1 MDRVSRL
8 PVDQAAG
15 CHRRTGNPATIERV
29 IPPLKLRLFGAAIDF
44 MDSSKIDLNLLVALD
59 ALLAERNVTR
69 AARRLG
75 LSQPA
80 LSAQLAR
87 LRDLF
92 GDPLFLPAQRGV
104 TPTARAIE
112 LEAPVRQALDQM
124 HGVLARGRGFD
135 PATADLTVAIACS
148 DYVQVAVIT
157 ALVLDLRVSAP
168 RLRIAIR
175 QLDGSL
181 LGQQME
187 AGAVDLAV
195 MTPSTAPPASRTRL
209 LFHERY
215 VTIAR
220 RRHPEVKGKLTL
232 DHFTTIE
239 HVVVSPLGAGF
250 SGPVDTA
257 LGKLGRQRRIA
268 VSAASFLFV
277 PELVARSD
285 LIATVPERL
294 VRERAGRLQVL
305 EPPLPVEGFAI
316 GLVWHERT
324 QQHPAHRWVRER
336 LRSLC
341 GE

>member
-1 MDRVSRL
+1 MD
-8 PVDQAAG
+8 A
-15 CHRRTGNPATIERV
+15 
-29 IPPLKLRLFGAAIDF
+29 
-44 MDSSKIDLNLLVALD
+44 SKADLNLLVALD

-104 TPTARAIE
+104 TPTARALE
-112 LEAPVRQALDQM
+112 LEAPLRRALDQV
-124 HGVLARGRGFD
+124 HDVLARGRGFD

-148 DYVQVAVIT
+148 DYIQLAVI
-157 ALVLDLRVSAP
+157 APLVLDLRISAP
-168 RLRIAIR
+168 KLRIAIR

-181 LGQQME
+181 VDRQME
-187 AGAVDLAV
+187 AGVIDLAV
-195 MTPSTAPPASRTRL
+195 MTPSTAAPALRTRA
-209 LFHERY
+209 LFRERY

-220 RRHPEVKGKLTL
+220 RRHPQVKGKLTL
-232 DHFTTIE
+232 DDFVALE
-239 HVVVSPLGAGF
+239 HVVVSPRGGGL

-257 LGKLGRQRRIA
+257 LGKLGRKRRIA

-285 LIATVPERL
+285 LIATVPARL
-294 VRERAGRLQVL
+294 VRERAERLQVL
-305 EPPLPVEGFAI
+305 EPPLRVEGFAI

-324 QQHPAHRWVRER
+324 HRHPAHRWVRER
-336 LRSLC
+336 VRTLC

>member
-1 MDRVSRL
+1 
-8 PVDQAAG
+8 
-15 CHRRTGNPATIERV
+15 
-29 IPPLKLRLFGAAIDF
+29 
-44 MDSSKIDLNLLVALD
+44 MDSSKVDLNLLVAFD

-69 AARRLG
+69 AARRLA

-92 GDPLFLPAQRGV
+92 GDPLFLPAQRGI
-104 TPTARAIE
+104 TPTARALE
-112 LEAPVRQALDQM
+112 LEAPVRRALDQV
-124 HGVLARGRGFD
+124 HDVLARGRGFD

-157 ALVLDLRVSAP
+157 PLVLDLRVSAP
-168 RLRIAIR
+168 TLQLAIR
-175 QLDGSL
+175 QLDGSAL
-181 LGQQME
+181 DRQME
-187 AGAVDLAV
+187 AGVIDLAV
-195 MTPSTAPPASRTRL
+195 MTPSTAAPALRTRP
-209 LFHERY
+209 LFRERY

-220 RRHPEVKGKLTL
+220 RRHPIVKGKLTL
-232 DHFTTIE
+232 DDFTALE
-239 HVVVSPLGAGF
+239 HVVVSPRGGGF
-250 SGPVDTA
+250 GGPVDTA
-257 LGKLGRQRRIA
+257 LGKLGRKRRIA

-294 VRERAGRLQVL
+294 VRDRADGLQVFK
-305 EPPLPVEGFAI
+305 PPLPVEGFGI

-324 QQHPAHRWVRER
+324 HRHPAHRWVRER
-336 LRSLC
+336 VRTLC

>member
-1 MDRVSRL
+1 
-8 PVDQAAG
+8 
-15 CHRRTGNPATIERV
+15 
-29 IPPLKLRLFGAAIDF
+29 LKLQLFGVAIHF
-44 MDSSKIDLNLLVALD
+44 MDSKKVDLNLLVALD

-92 GDPLFLPAQRGV
+92 RDPLFLPAQRGV

-112 LEAPVRQALDQM
+112 LEAPVRRALDEVRD
-124 HGVLARGRGFD
+124 VLAQGRGFD

-148 DYVQVAVIT
+148 DYMQVAAI
-157 ALVLDLRVSAP
+157 APLALDLRVSAP
-168 RLRIAIR
+168 RLRLAIR
-175 QLDGSL
+175 QLDGNL

-187 AGAVDLAV
+187 AGVVDLAL
-195 MTPSTAPPASRTRL
+195 MTPSTGPPALRTRL

-215 VTIAR
+215 VTITR
-220 RRHPEVKGKLTL
+220 RRHPRVRGKLTL
-232 DHFTTIE
+232 DDFVALE
-239 HVVVSPLGAGF
+239 HVVVSPRGGGF
-250 SGPVDTA
+250 GGPVDAA
-257 LGKLGRQRRIA
+257 LGKLGRKRRVA

-294 VRERAGRLQVL
+294 VRERAERLQVL
-305 EPPLPVEGFAI
+305 DPPLPLEGFRM

-324 QQHPAHRWVRER
+324 QRHPAHRWIRER
-336 LRSLC
+336 LHMLC